1 MKKVILFLILFLMA
15 IWTSETIAQQPIYD
29 PFFEMF
35 KSTVKAGRRELTSDG
50 KGILFKDYQHVLPS
64 YKLTIFLFIYP
75 AYPVPEVGIESVTIG
90 AWIDDIANYQMFL
103 IRAHGTGIGKNWM
116 ERNWEY
122 EIATVPSD
130 SGITT
135 VSENV
140 AKEAAKKFLDLWHGR
155 ISIEPK
161 DIPKIFH

>member
-1 MKKVILFLILFLMA
+1 MKKVILFLMLFLVA
-15 IWTSETIAQQPIYD
+15 IWVSEIMAQHPIYD

-50 KGILFKDYQHVLPS
+50 QLLFKDYQHVLPS
-64 YKLTIFLFIYP
+64 YRLTIFLFIYP
-75 AYPVPEVGIESVTIG
+75 AYPVPEIGIESITVS
-90 AWIDDIANYQMFL
+90 AWIDDRADYQMFS
-103 IRAHGTGIGKNWM
+103 IIAHGTGIGKTWM
-116 ERNWEY
+116 ERKWEY
-122 EIATVPSD
+122 EIFKVPSD